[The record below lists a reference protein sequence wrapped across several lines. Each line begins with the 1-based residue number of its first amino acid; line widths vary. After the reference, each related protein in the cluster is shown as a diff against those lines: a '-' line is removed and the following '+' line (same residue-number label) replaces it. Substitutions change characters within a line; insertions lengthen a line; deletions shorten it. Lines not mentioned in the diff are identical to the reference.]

1 MQLDS
6 KWSVEQEVGF
16 DFIPILQ
23 IVFALA
29 NLVKWSSRLSTFDR
43 LAEIREVDVVHTLG
57 SWQPG
62 EQVAEEDKVE
72 TISRQCG
79 ERTLGSDDLSPAGG
93 VAHKESAEQVATS
106 TRQFGHHL

>member
-6 KWSVEQEVGF
+6 KWSLEQEVGF

-23 IVFALA
+23 IVFPLA
-29 NLVKWSSRLSTFDR
+29 NLVKWSGLLSTFDR
-43 LAEIREVDVVHTLG
+43 LAEIGEVDVVHTLG

-62 EQVAEEDKVE
+62 EQVVEEDKVE

-79 ERTLGSDDLSPAGG
+79 ERKLDSDDLRG
-93 VAHKESAEQVATS
+93 E
-106 TRQFGHHL
+106 

>member
-1 MQLDS
+1 M
-6 KWSVEQEVGF
+6 EQEVGF

-29 NLVKWSSRLSTFDR
+29 NLVKWSGLLSTFDR

-62 EQVAEEDKVE
+62 QQVVEEDKAENMFVM
-72 TISRQCG
+72 ISN
-79 ERTLGSDDLSPAGG
+79 
-93 VAHKESAEQVATS
+93 K
-106 TRQFGHHL
+106 

>member
-6 KWSVEQEVGF
+6 KWSLGQEVGF

-29 NLVKWSSRLSTFDR
+29 NLVKWSGRLSTFDR
-43 LAEIREVDVVHTLG
+43 LAEIGEVDVVHTLG

-62 EQVAEEDKVE
+62 EQVVEEDKAENMVVM
-72 TISRQCG
+72 ISN
-79 ERTLGSDDLSPAGG
+79 
-93 VAHKESAEQVATS
+93 K
-106 TRQFGHHL
+106 